1 MKTRSDCI
9 DLTGHRF
16 ERLVVVGRMP
26 NLQGITQTVW
36 HVRCDCG
43 VEKFAVL
50 YSSLISGRTKSCG
63 CLRREVVS
71 YRGPK
76 HLQRSQ
82 RNPLYIAWKSM
93 KQRCYDEK
101 CASYP
106 RYGGKGVKV
115 CDRWLEDFEA
125 FVKDMGTRPNGFSL
139 DRIDPEGDYTP
150 ENCRWANALTQGQ
163 NKRKGG
169 KMRFYEWNG
178 EELCLTEIC
187 RRENV
192 SMAKVIRGLA
202 ENHSIHA
209 AVRAAYGTVFK
220 ETAKTLGGS
229 KAVKGV
235 KVTPPKRL
243 KTQML
248 VCGTD
253 HSSVE
258 RERIKRN
265 SWLRRCMRECERKG
279 LTYRGPLPS

>member
-1 MKTRSDCI
+1 MNRTRHFL

-26 NLQGITQTVW
+26 NLKGVSQTIW

-43 VEKFAVL
+43 EEKFAVA

-63 CLRREVVS
+63 CLHREVVS

-82 RNPLYIAWKSM
+82 RNPLYVTWMAI
-93 KQRCYDEK
+93 KQRCYNEK
-101 CASYP
+101 HHSYP

-115 CDRWLEDFEA
+115 CERWLEDFEVFA
-125 FVKDMGTRPNGFSL
+125 NDMGKRPDGFSL
-139 DRIDPEGDYTP
+139 DRIDSDGDYTP
-150 ENCRWANALTQGQ
+150 GNCRWANALTQGQ

-169 KMRFYEWNG
+169 KVRYYEWNG

-192 SMAKVIRGLA
+192 SLSKVSGFLK
-202 ENHSIHA
+202 EQCSIQQ
-209 AVRAAYGTVFK
+209 AVRSSYSTHFM
-220 ETAKTLGGS
+220 ETAKTLRCEE
-229 KAVKGV
+229 
-235 KVTPPKRL
+235 PRKRN

-248 VCGTD
+248 TCGTD
-253 HSSVE
+253 DFSVE
-258 RERIKRN
+258 RERIKRDA
-265 SWLRRCMRECERKG
+265 WLRRCMAECEKKG
-279 LTYRGPLPS
+279 LTYRGELPST